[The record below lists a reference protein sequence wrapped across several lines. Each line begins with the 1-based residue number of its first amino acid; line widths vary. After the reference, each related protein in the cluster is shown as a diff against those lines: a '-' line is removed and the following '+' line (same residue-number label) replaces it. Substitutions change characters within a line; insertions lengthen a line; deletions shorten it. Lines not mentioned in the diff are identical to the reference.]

1 MRAALIQLCA
11 SDDPAEG
18 LEPLRGWIAEA
29 AAEGADLICTPEV
42 TNAIATSRA
51 RRDAVLRT
59 EEADPTLAMV
69 REEAARLGV
78 RIALG
83 SLALKTG
90 GDRLANR
97 SFLVGPDGAVEARY
111 DKLHMFDVEV
121 GAGESYRESAAYAPG
136 DRAVIARTDT
146 ATLGLT
152 ICYDLR
158 FPHLFR
164 DLAKA
169 GAEVILVPSAFSPTT
184 GPAHWEVLL
193 RARAI
198 ECGAFVLA
206 AAQSGAH
213 RTEKPRSSHGHSLAV
228 GPWGEVLADAG
239 TALGVTLVDLD
250 LAAVAAA
257 RRRLPSLTHDR
268 AYEAP
273 A

>member
-18 LEPLRGWIAEA
+18 LEPLRDWIGEA
-29 AAEGADLICTPEV
+29 ADGGAELICTPEV
-42 TNAIATSRA
+42 TNAVATSRA
-51 RRDAVLRT
+51 RRDEVLRT
-59 EEADPTLAMV
+59 EEEDRTLALV
-69 REEAARLGV
+69 REEAARHGV
-78 RIALG
+78 WIALG

-90 GDRLANR
+90 GERLANR
-97 SFLVGPDGAVEARY
+97 SFLIAPDGRIAARY
-111 DKLHMFDVEV
+111 DKLHMFDVDV
-121 GAGESYRESAAYAPG
+121 GEGESYRESSAYAPG
-136 DRAVIARTDT
+136 DRAVIARTPLG
-146 ATLGLT
+146 ALGLT

-193 RARAI
+193 RARGI

-213 RTEKPRSSHGHSLAV
+213 RTEKPRRSHGHSLAV
-228 GPWGEVLADAG
+228 GPWGEVLSDAG
-239 TALGVTLVDLD
+239 EALGVTFVDLD
-250 LAAVAAA
+250 LTKVAEA
-257 RRRLPSLTHDR
+257 RRRLPSLTHD
-268 AYEAP
+268 APYEAP